1 VTRARGLL
9 LDFGGVVTRSFF
21 ETRSAF
27 EELLGLPA
35 NTRCW
40 RGPFAPDA
48 DRLWLQVQA
57 GELSESAYWSQCA
70 LETGAAVGE
79 RWTMQEFCRKHNDLP
94 IDVVVRPEALRA
106 IADAKRAGIRLA
118 IVTNELEAISG
129 RLWVEG
135 NPVIGLFDALI
146 DASRTGIRKP
156 DPRAYRLALHELGLD
171 AADAVFVDDQIRNVD
186 GARQAGIRALHLDIT
201 RPAVA
206 FELARAELSMA
217 R

>member
-1 VTRARGLL
+1 VTGARGLL

-35 NTRCW
+35 NTCSW

-48 DRLWLQVQA
+48 DSLWLQVQA
-57 GELSESAYWSQCA
+57 GELNESDYWMQCA

-106 IADAKRAGIRLA
+106 ITDAKRAGIRLA
-118 IVTNELEAISG
+118 IVTNELEVMNG
-129 RLWVEG
+129 RLWVES
-135 NPVIGLFDALI
+135 NPVISLFDALI
-146 DASRTGIRKP
+146 DAGRTGIRKP
-156 DPRAYRLALHELGLD
+156 DPRAYQLALLELGLD
-171 AADAVFVDDQIRNVD
+171 ATDAVFVDDQIRNVD
-186 GARQAGIRALHLDIT
+186 GARQTGIRAIHLDIT
-201 RPAVA
+201 KPAAA
-206 FELARAELSMA
+206 FELARMELDMA
-217 R
+217 C